1 MSRSFIVVGDK
12 TSHGGTVITGDQ
24 SFLLYG
30 KAVAR
35 VGDLTTCPKCKGTYP
50 IISGAGDM
58 NSLGQAPAR
67 EGDRT
72 ACGATLISSQ
82 VLVSH
87 AEKTTSG
94 PTAHADAS
102 IAPMATAAAAP
113 SAAVLKDSGICLSC
127 MAKAATA
134 GASMIVRD

>member
-50 IISGAGDM
+50 ITSGAGDM

-72 ACGATLISSQ
+72 ACGATLIASQ
-82 VLVSH
+82 ALTSH
-87 AEKTTSG
+87 AEKATSG
-94 PTAHADAS
+94 PTAHAGAV
-102 IAPMATAAAAP
+102 PMATAAAA
-113 SAAVLKDSGICLSC
+113 ALKDSGICLSC

-134 GASMIVRD
+134 GATMIVRD